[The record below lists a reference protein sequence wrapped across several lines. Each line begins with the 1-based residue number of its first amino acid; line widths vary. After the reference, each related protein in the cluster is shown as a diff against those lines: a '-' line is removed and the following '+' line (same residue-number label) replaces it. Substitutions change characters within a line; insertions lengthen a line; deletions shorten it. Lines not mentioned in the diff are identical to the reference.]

1 MESFASFWN
10 YARILGAIIL
20 IFVVVLAVAGIVRSR
35 RAGTE
40 SPAPS
45 ASHPMEI
52 DADLLDSS
60 HIGFAPLVGSVSLP
74 SREKRGENN
83 RK

>member
-10 YARILGAIIL
+10 YARLLGAIIL
-20 IFVVVLAVAGIVRSR
+20 IIVVALVVVRILRSR
-35 RAGTE
+35 R
-40 SPAPS
+40 PAIEKS
-45 ASHPMEI
+45 APNVSHPMEI

-74 SREKRGENN
+74 SREERRENN
-83 RK
+83 A